1 MESARGKN
9 KRRKECLVVDKSS
22 MDRKSR
28 RLAISYS
35 KAMMRDERKLRLVLR
50 YFDLFDRGRYGR
62 ISVANDTIDSFMLVE
77 RHQNLKRQPLMIANT
92 EEPQENV
99 NLSVCHQNRV
109 ESSSV
114 ARDMTTR
121 EVLTIGTL

>member
-1 MESARGKN
+1 
-9 KRRKECLVVDKSS
+9 
-22 MDRKSR
+22 
-28 RLAISYS
+28 
-35 KAMMRDERKLRLVLR
+35 MRDERKLRLVLR
-50 YFDLFDRGRYGR
+50 YFDLFDRGRYDR
-62 ISVANDTIDSFMLVE
+62 ISVANDCIVE
-77 RHQNLKRQPLMIANT
+77 RHENLKRQQLMIANT

-99 NLSVCHQNRV
+99 NLSVCHKNRV